1 MPPKRKASGKQEGKG
16 KAKQPKQ
23 DGQKAVSHEIDVPI
37 DEGFN
42 QGVSAKVYVD
52 DEGIIYDA
60 SLNQTNIGG
69 NNNKSAE
76 AQKIQFYRLQLLF
89 DAESDQYYAHTRWG
103 RVGEFGQMKT
113 MGPQSLDAAIKEFN
127 KKFKDKSGHKWEDRG
142 EPAKK
147 GKYTFIEKSYEDD
160 NDDEP
165 ATKYEEAAE
174 ESEKIESKLPKQTQ
188 RLIELIFNQNHF
200 NAVLEG
206 IGYNANKLP
215 LGKLSKATLKQG
227 FEHLQELA
235 SLIKHPSLASDKYQ
249 MSQKE
254 VGNHAKS
261 LRFPFHVS
269 FRRASLTSSANS
281 RTPKAIED
289 FSNKYYSTI
298 PHEFGRSRPVPID
311 NQDILR
317 KETSMLDTLSDMEV
331 ANTIMKTTTDNK
343 KDADAVNMLD
353 KRFQELNMDEMTPL
367 DHKSD
372 EYKTLADYLIKSSGQ
387 AHGIRYRLED
397 IFRIQRASENER
409 FEKSE
414 FSKLHKSDK
423 RLLWHG
429 SRTTNFGGILSQGLR
444 IAPPE
449 APVNGYAFGKGVYL
463 ADISSK
469 SAQYCAPGM
478 SGNTGLLLL
487 IEAELGKPMYE
498 IPTGDSMAEEQA
510 KKHKCISTLGVGRT
524 APQGWMDAGIIH
536 ESLKGVTMPD
546 VSKGIGENKAKNANG
561 YLMHNEYICYHVAQL
576 KLKYLFRVGF

>member
-1 MPPKRKASGKQEGKG
+1 MQVAPK
-16 KAKQPKQ
+16 
-23 DGQKAVSHEIDVPI
+23 VH
-37 DEGFN
+37 
-42 QGVSAKVYVD
+42 VD
-52 DEGIIYDA
+52 DDGIIYDA

-69 NNNKSAE
+69 NNNK
-76 AQKIQFYRLQLLF
+76 FYRLQLLL
-89 DAESDQYYAHTRWG
+89 DPKSNKYYAHTRWG
-103 RVGEFGQMKT
+103 RVGEFGQVKT
-113 MGPQSLDAAIKEFN
+113 MGPQSLEAAMKEFD

-160 NDDEP
+160 EDEQS
-165 ATKYEEAAE
+165 ATKKEEADNE
-174 ESEKIESKLPKQTQ
+174 EEDEKIESKLPKQTQ

-200 NAVLEG
+200 NSVLEG

-227 FEHLQELA
+227 FQHLHELA
-235 SLIKHPSLASDKYQ
+235 SLIKHPKLAEDKYE
-249 MSQKE
+249 MSQGE
-254 VGNHAKS
+254 
-261 LRFPFHVS
+261 
-269 FRRASLTSSANS
+269 
-281 RTPKAIED
+281 AIED

-298 PHEFGRSRPVPID
+298 PHEFGRNRPTLI
-311 NQDILR
+311 NTQDVLR
-317 KETSMLDTLSDMEV
+317 KEISMLDTLTDMEV
-331 ANTIMKTTTDNK
+331 ANTIMKATTDKK
-343 KDADAVNMLD
+343 KDAEEVNMLD

-367 DHKSD
+367 EHSSK
-372 EYKTLADYLIKSSGQ
+372 EYKALADYLIKSSGQ

-397 IFRIQRASENER
+397 IFRIQRAGEDER

-429 SRTTNFGGILSQGLR
+429 SRTTNYGGILSQGLR

-524 APQGWMDAGIIH
+524 APQGWTDAGMVN
-536 ESLKGVTMPD
+536 ENLEGVTMPD
-546 VSKGIGENKAKNANG
+546 VEKGIGDNKAKNANG
-561 YLMHNEYICYHVAQL
+561 YLMHNEYICYNVAQM
-576 KLKYLFRVGF
+576 KLRYLFRVGF